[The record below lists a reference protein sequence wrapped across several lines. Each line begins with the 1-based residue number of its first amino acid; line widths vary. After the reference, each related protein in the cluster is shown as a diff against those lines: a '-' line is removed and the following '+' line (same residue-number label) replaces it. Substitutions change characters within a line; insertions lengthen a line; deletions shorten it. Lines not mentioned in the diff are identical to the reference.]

1 MPAALSPSFLMR
13 VLRRPLTIGETAMAR
28 SVFRDAID
36 YARVRVVR
44 GSFLPFGLQD
54 QNTAMTPRGSLH
66 FMPAQYRDDFS
77 REGNGGKLFF
87 IHEMVHVWQ
96 YQLGYGVLLHGVLLA
111 LCGGYIRQRAYR
123 YNAQAGGILSD
134 FNMEQ
139 QGDIIAHYFGARQLG
154 IPAYVAKLPQ
164 LQDILQGFL
173 LDPSDRALLPR

>member
-1 MPAALSPSFLMR
+1 MR

-28 SVFRDAID
+28 SVFQGAID

-77 REGNGGKLFF
+77 REGHGGKLFF

-96 YQLGYGVLLHGVLLA
+96 YQLGYSVLLHGVLLA
-111 LCGGYIRQRAYR
+111 LRGGYIAQRAYR
-123 YNAQAGGILSD
+123 YDAQAGGVLSD

-154 IPAYVAKLPQ
+154 IPAYVAQLPQ
-164 LQDILQGFL
+164 LQEILQGFL
-173 LDPSDRALLPR
+173 LNPADRSLLPR

>member
-1 MPAALSPSFLMR
+1 
-13 VLRRPLTIGETAMAR
+13 MAR
-28 SVFRDAID
+28 SVFQDAID

-96 YQLGYGVLLHGVLLA
+96 YQLGYGVLLHGALLA
-111 LCGGYIRQRAYR
+111 LRGGYIRRRAYR
-123 YNAQAGGILSD
+123 YEAQAGGVLSD

-139 QGDIIAHYFGARQLG
+139 QGDLIAHYFGARQLA
-154 IPAYVAKLPQ
+154 ISTYVAKLPQ
-164 LQDILQGFL
+164 LQHILQQFL
-173 LDPSDRALLPR
+173 HDPADRSLLPR

>member
-1 MPAALSPSFLMR
+1 MPAALSSILIMR

-28 SVFRDAID
+28 SVFQDAID

-96 YQLGYGVLLHGVLLA
+96 YQLGYSVLLHGALLA
-111 LCGGYIRQRAYR
+111 LCGGYLRQRAYR
-123 YNAQAGGILSD
+123 YDAQAGGVLSD

-154 IPAYVAKLPQ
+154 IPAHVAKLPQ
-164 LQDILQGFL
+164 LQEILQGFL
-173 LDPSDRALLPR
+173 LDPADRRLLPR

>member
-1 MPAALSPSFLMR
+1 MQT
-13 VLRRPLTIGETAMAR
+13 LRRPLTIGEIAMAR
-28 SVFRDAID
+28 SVFQGAID
-36 YARVRVVR
+36 YPRVRVVC

-54 QNTAMTPRGSLH
+54 QNTAMTPRGCLH

-96 YQLGYGVLLHGVLLA
+96 YQLGYCVLLHGALLA
-111 LCGGYIRQRAYR
+111 LCGGYIGQRAYR
-123 YNAQAGGILSD
+123 YTASAGGVLPD

-154 IPAYVAKLPQ
+154 IPAYVAQLPQ
-164 LQDILQGFL
+164 LQEILQGFL
-173 LDPSDRALLPR
+173 DDPADRKLLPASKYFR

>member
-1 MPAALSPSFLMR
+1 MQ
-13 VLRRPLTIGETAMAR
+13 VLRRPLTIGEIAMAR
-28 SVFRDAID
+28 SVFQDAID

-54 QNTAMTPRGSLH
+54 QNTALTPRGSLH

-96 YQLGYGVLLHGVLLA
+96 YQLGYGVLLHGALLA
-111 LCGGYIRQRAYR
+111 LRGGYIRRRAYR
-123 YNAQAGGILSD
+123 YEAHAGGVLSD

-139 QGDIIAHYFGARQLG
+139 QGDLIAHYFGARQLA
-154 IPAYVAKLPQ
+154 IPAYVEKLPQ
-164 LQDILQGFL
+164 LQQILQQFL
-173 LDPSDRALLPR
+173 HDPADRSLLPR

>member
-1 MPAALSPSFLMR
+1 MR

-28 SVFRDAID
+28 SVFHGAID

-44 GSFLPFGLQD
+44 GAFLPFGLQD

-77 REGNGGKLFF
+77 REGNSGKLFF

-96 YQLGYGVLLHGVLLA
+96 YQLGYCVLLHGVLLA
-111 LCGGYIRQRAYR
+111 LRGGYIRQRAYR
-123 YNAQAGGILSD
+123 YDAQAGGILSD

-173 LDPSDRALLPR
+173 LDPAERRLLPR